1 MEPGHPEAARSRH
14 LPPDARAALVLVARL
29 VAVLVAAGWGS
40 QLVSARWGFDRVT
53 SALVAP
59 LVVAAL
65 ATPLLV
71 VLVVRPALAL
81 LRRSEADRVA
91 REAELVAQSDYQEF
105 DGTLRRA
112 FELARDEAGALEVV
126 ARAGELVSAGSPV
139 ELLLADSSEAHLR
152 HAVWSEET
160 ELEGCHVVE
169 PWACP
174 AMASGRTREFASSR
188 QLDTCPQLRKR
199 DDGDRSALCVPVNFR
214 GRALGVLHRVGE
226 PDVAP
231 SEETVRRLRLLGGQT
246 GATLGMLRAFA
257 QSQVQASTDSLTGL
271 LNRRSLLDNV
281 QAMHSAGTPYA
292 VLMTD
297 LDRFKDLNDVH
308 GHEAGDRALRL
319 FAKVLKDSVRDGDL
333 VSRYGGEEF
342 LVVLPGLETSS
353 GARVGERIRTALD
366 AALSAGGSPRFTT
379 SVGVADSL
387 GYESFDEAVRAAD
400 AALFVA
406 KHQGRDQVCSASVP
420 AVPEQR
426 EPERDPVLGPDA
438 H

>member
-1 MEPGHPEAARSRH
+1 M
-14 LPPDARAALVLVARL
+14 RL
-29 VAVLVAAGWGS
+29 VVVLVAAGWGS
-40 QLVSARWGFDRVT
+40 QLLEARWGLDRWT
-53 SALVAP
+53 SALIAP
-59 LVVAAL
+59 AVVGAL
-65 ATPLLV
+65 AAPLLV

-81 LRRSEADRVA
+81 VRRSEADRFA
-91 REAELVAQSDYQEF
+91 REAELVAQADYQEF

-112 FELARDEAGALEVV
+112 FELARDEAAALDVV
-126 ARAGELVSAGSPV
+126 ARAGELLSPRAPV

-152 HAVWSEET
+152 HAVWSEDG
-160 ELEGCHVVE
+160 ELEGCHVAE

-174 AMASGRTREFASSR
+174 AMATGRTREFSSSR
-188 QLDTCPQLRKR
+188 QLDTCPQLRNR
-199 DDGDRSALCVPVNFR
+199 EDGDRSALCVPVNFR

-231 SEETVRRLRLLGGQT
+231 SEETVKRMRLLGGQT

-271 LNRRSLLDNV
+271 LNRRSMVDHV
-281 QAMHSAGTPYA
+281 QAMQSTGTPYA

-297 LDRFKDLNDVH
+297 LDRFKELNDVH

-319 FAKVLKDSVRDGDL
+319 FAKVLKESVRDGDL
-333 VSRYGGEEF
+333 VGRYGGEEF
-342 LVVLPGLETSS
+342 LVVLRGQDSVS

-366 AALSAGGSPRFTT
+366 RALSIGGSPRFTT

-387 GYESFDEAVRAAD
+387 GYPTFDDAVRAAD

-406 KHQGRDQVCSASVP
+406 KHQGRDQVCQATAP

-426 EPERDPVLGPDA
+426 TPAPDPVFGPEV